1 MHYDNADLTKSFR
14 YFAGFACVALA
25 LFSNEEPAQM
35 SKTSPNL
42 PTLDELTRAN
52 PGWFDEAV
60 NAETA
65 GKLTGGRPARW
76 RPGDHVAAAR
86 AL

>member
-1 MHYDNADLTKSFR
+1 
-14 YFAGFACVALA
+14 
-25 LFSNEEPAQM
+25 M